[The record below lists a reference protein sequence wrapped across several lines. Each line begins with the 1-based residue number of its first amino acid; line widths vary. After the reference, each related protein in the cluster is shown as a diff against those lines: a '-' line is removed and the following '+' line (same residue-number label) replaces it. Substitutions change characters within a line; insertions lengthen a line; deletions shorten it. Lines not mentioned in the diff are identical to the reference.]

1 MDRCFKLENWYSKKY
16 LQDIRQSSLVKII
29 RDTRDKTIIKTI
41 MKEHHRLEDLEQ
53 DQRELRE
60 MKIMVFKNKFS
71 RQVKQLSSIIEQIT
85 DFFFFKDFI

>member
-1 MDRCFKLENWYSKKY
+1 MENWYSKKY

>member
-1 MDRCFKLENWYSKKY
+1 
-16 LQDIRQSSLVKII
+16 
-29 RDTRDKTIIKTI
+29 

-85 DFFFFKDFI
+85 DFFF